1 MATPVDPRLHTPKT
15 VYQNTTIT
23 SGTTTDEIDIKG
35 GTLVAVLIP
44 ASVSSTTMT
53 ITASPTSGG
62 TFTTIYDGLAQYVSA
77 AGNLSFT
84 IAASKWVIIPASAVV
99 GFNFI
104 KLVFGSSET
113 SKTYT
118 VAYRHLD

>member
-1 MATPVDPRLHTPKT
+1 MATPSDPRLHTPKT
-15 VYQNTTIT
+15 VYQTTTIT

-44 ASVSSTTMT
+44 ASVSSTTMK
-53 ITASPTSGG
+53 ISASPTSGG
-62 TFTTIYDGLAQYVSA
+62 TFTTIYDGLPLYLSA
-77 AGNLSFT
+77 AGDLSFT
-84 IAASKWVIIPASAVV
+84 ITASKWVIVPVGAVV

-118 VAYRHLD
+118 IAYRHVD